1 MSEAEP
7 QSELSTA
14 AKTPPF
20 VSPTT
25 VRLINQM
32 RERLECRIC
41 MDLMRSEIASL
52 PCQHCFCK
60 MCIETWLAQQ
70 KRCPVCNAP
79 AGRRG
84 AHKNV
89 AMEQLVSV
97 FGRLSA
103 SIAQEKTKV
112 EVLLPPAPSPM
123 PTAPAPAPEPV
134 SASPEVHAACAQQPH
149 RR

>member
-7 QSELSTA
+7 QSELSAA

-70 KRCPVCNAP
+70 KRCPVCNTP

-84 AHKNV
+84 AHKNA

-97 FGRLSA
+97 FGGLSA

-112 EVLLPPAPSPM
+112 EVKEYTEYEELYPMLLWPALFLLALDVLLRTTWLRTLP
-123 PTAPAPAPEPV
+123 
-134 SASPEVHAACAQQPH
+134 
-149 RR
+149 